1 MNMFRNI
8 FTVALF
14 ALAVGLWLSD
24 PDSWKWPDAC
34 GVYVV
39 NALHFLRDT
48 KPFSVILLFVLSLT
62 LFMTR
67 KQY

>member
-14 ALAVGLWLSD
+14 ALAIALWVSD
-24 PDSWKWPDAC
+24 PDSWKWPDVC
-34 GVYVV
+34 GPYVV
-39 NALHFLRDT
+39 NALHFLKDT
-48 KPFSVILLFVLSLT
+48 KPFSFILMFILAIT